1 MPCLYIPSLKVTNFS
16 YSSIAVHTLAGQAVF
31 DGGFPSPFAETAA
44 PFYPGRDSERHS
56 SNRIGSAPQ
65 PSLVRYNPVL
75 GKSHEQDAQR
85 QCTRFDLSLNVS
97 ILNFSGQD
105 ITSRI
110 PVYYHDLTN
119 NNHTTTKRN
128 LLSSYAIHHCP
139 DHHRFISS
147 RCIRAR
153 GPQAWSIS
161 CRDDTFPGMRTIHYG
176 KCDPLQICTDL
187 SKSLKE
193 GPTALCLDQTEDSTA
208 KGDHLTSIGR
218 LDGGAVELEVVV
230 TSREAPSTLPVQS
243 IRVWEGSIHG
253 SGQALSSRTSPPGG
267 GHCSNCSS
275 LVVSRIGNH
284 ARSVDV
290 QVNLSQGKQ
299 DARVVLMST
308 SEAQ

>member
-1 MPCLYIPSLKVTNFS
+1 M
-16 YSSIAVHTLAGQAVF
+16 A
-31 DGGFPSPFAETAA
+31 GFPRLLQRLLLVSILVATLSVIQATGSEVPSNLPSYVTA
-44 PFYPGRDSERHS
+44 PFLASLTYKVL
-56 SNRIGSAPQ
+56 NASA
-65 PSLVRYNPVL
+65 
-75 GKSHEQDAQR
+75 
-85 QCTRFDLSLNVS
+85 RFDLSLNLS
-97 ILNFSGQD
+97 ILSFSGQD

-110 PVYYHDLTN
+110 PIHYHDLTN
-119 NNHTTTKRN
+119 NDHTSTKQN

-161 CRDDTFPGMRTIHYG
+161 CRDDTSPGMRTIHYG

-230 TSREAPSTLPVQS
+230 TSREAPSMLPVQS
-243 IRVWEGSIHG
+243 IRVMEESIHG
-253 SGQALSSRTSPPGG
+253 SGQISSGQISSSRTSPPGG

-275 LVVSRIGNH
+275 LVVSRIGNN
-284 ARSVDV
+284 ARVIDVEVD
-290 QVNLSQGKQ
+290 LSQGKQ
-299 DARVVLMST
+299 DARVFLMSR